1 MLENLKKPKK
11 LWPCKIRET
20 IENLP
25 AADQKIM
32 TDAIA
37 DPEWQT
43 LTLAKALTANGV
55 PTTEP
60 TLKRHRDNL
69 CSCRFIK

>member
-1 MLENLKKPKK
+1 MLENLKKSKK
-11 LWPCKIRET
+11 VWPCKIRET
-20 IENLP
+20 LEGLTES
-25 AADQKIM
+25 DQKIM
-32 TDAIA
+32 LDAIA
-37 DPEWQT
+37 DPDWTT
-43 LTLAKALTANGV
+43 LGLAKALTANGV